1 MPQLTSP
8 PPPLQVPRPRR
19 SPRAIHQVVSPS
31 RPRPPEQNAGWVWRR
46 KQGFAPKMNI
56 VLIIRP
62 PIRVSITVLIYS
74 PSCCSQ
80 GATAVCTFALCM
92 GLGQPVLFFS
102 GECAG
107 NVVPPRPRIDQSKP
121 GIASR
126 SVSPLP
132 ALCDPEFSVA
142 AGAVFGWDPIFEP
155 VEGQVAGQPAQVSCL
170 PRRAQ
175 SFFDALLFRLV
186 FLMPAREFCF
196 AATDFRGDDHGSKS
210 GNFAPWTRSAFAQ
223 IPPPHPCLTRINRTR
238 RSSLMRPS
246 SPASVLCR

>member
-1 MPQLTSP
+1 M
-8 PPPLQVPRPRR
+8 
-19 SPRAIHQVVSPS
+19 I
-31 RPRPPEQNAGWVWRR
+31 
-46 KQGFAPKMNI
+46 F
-56 VLIIRP
+56 VLNHLLGHSCFDHDALDMLA
-62 PIRVSITVLIYS
+62 VHIYC
-74 PSCCSQ
+74 PSCYSQ

-186 FLMPAREFCF
+186 FVCPLVNHVLPPQTFGEMTMDQKAEISH
-196 AATDFRGDDHGSKS
+196 RGR
-210 GNFAPWTRSAFAQ
+210 ALRSLKA
-223 IPPPHPCLTRINRTR
+223 HLLT
-238 RSSLMRPS
+238 L
-246 SPASVLCR
+246 A